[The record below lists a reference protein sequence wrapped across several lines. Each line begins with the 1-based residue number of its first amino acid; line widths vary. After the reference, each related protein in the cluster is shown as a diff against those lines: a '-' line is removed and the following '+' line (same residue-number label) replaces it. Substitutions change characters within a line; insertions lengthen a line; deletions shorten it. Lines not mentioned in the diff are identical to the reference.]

1 MFGYS
6 RFLKVSLFHNI
17 TNNYKYLFIYFNN
30 FSCVACSKFVRNEFE
45 KNREKF
51 LIGAMND
58 PYYLEKLCE
67 IEKLINDVKVDD
79 RMINLESDDF

>member
-1 MFGYS
+1 
-6 RFLKVSLFHNI
+6 
-17 TNNYKYLFIYFNN
+17 
-30 FSCVACSKFVRNEFE
+30 
-45 KNREKF
+45 
-51 LIGAMND
+51 MND